1 MTHIIWVIF
10 YGKIGK
16 ILTFLIL
23 WKYLTGLFRC
33 WMKKTT
39 RSLSPHWQFAFS
51 TPNVPMLMD
60 WRLQFPRQNDSLLTE
75 RLISSLLLKNWNCNF
90 IITCHSCVYFINRIN
105 QLSQKYGSS
114 FRRTG
119 TVLSPKSS
127 YEGQDS
133 PWNSVLTTES
143 FL

>member
-1 MTHIIWVIF
+1 M
-10 YGKIGK
+10 
-16 ILTFLIL
+16 
-23 WKYLTGLFRC
+23 
-33 WMKKTT
+33 
-39 RSLSPHWQFAFS
+39 
-51 TPNVPMLMD
+51 
-60 WRLQFPRQNDSLLTE
+60 
-75 RLISSLLLKNWNCNF
+75 
-90 IITCHSCVYFINRIN
+90 CHSCVYFINRIN

-119 TVLSPKSS
+119 TALSPKSS